1 MPQYVYDCLACESQM
16 HIRHSY
22 RSVDITCTACGS
34 DKIVKNL
41 STPFNDARVKN
52 NNPENSVG
60 DEVKEAIKNN
70 GHELQEM
77 KKKIKNRVFEK
88 K

>member
-1 MPQYVYDCLACESQM
+1 MPQYVYDCLACKSQT

-22 RSVDITCTACGS
+22 RATGITCGECGS
-34 DKIVKNL
+34 DKIIKNL
-41 STPFNDARVKN
+41 STPFNDARIKSEN
-52 NNPENSVG
+52 SENSVG

-70 GHELQEM
+70 GHELREM
-77 KKKIKNRVFEK
+77 KKKIKNRVFQK